1 MDKEKIKIEYINEV
15 EKIITSNVKIQKNGI
30 ERIKAFGDNLN
41 QFESFSQEMISVLN
55 KVLKKNNIVFKNEKE
70 KKDLILYLKPTTLEL
85 LKQNIL
91 K

>member
-30 ERIKAFGDNLN
+30 ERLKAFGDNLN
-41 QFESFSQEMISVLN
+41 QFESFSQEMVSVLN

-70 KKDLILYLKPTTLEL
+70 MKDLILYLKPTTLEL
-85 LKQNIL
+85 LKQDIL